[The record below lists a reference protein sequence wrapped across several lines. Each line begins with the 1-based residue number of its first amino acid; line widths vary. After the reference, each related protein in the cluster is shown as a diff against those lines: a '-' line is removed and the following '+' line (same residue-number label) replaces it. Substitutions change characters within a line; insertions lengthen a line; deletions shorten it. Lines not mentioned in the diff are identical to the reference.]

1 MNSEL
6 SLNTQIAWSAFQE
19 KKNRQLTQNEYRVQK
34 KQDLLKNSSPCKG
47 SEKKTFLKNS
57 LSS

>member
-47 SEKKTFLKNS
+47 SEKKD
-57 LSS
+57 LS